1 MPGSAVSAVKR
12 LAASFCAALVLA
24 SPAAGAQAEK
34 VLRVA
39 ATFADIPLTTGQ
51 PSQGGEGQRFVGYQL
66 YDALIRWDLSRAD
79 VAASLAPGLA
89 QSWSSD
95 AATHKVW
102 TFKLRPG
109 VKFHDGSAFDAES
122 VVWNLDKVL
131 NRGAAQFDQA
141 QATQASQYVL
151 NIASYR
157 VVDPLTVEIAT
168 KAADAT
174 FPYMVAGIMIS
185 SPARYKELG
194 GDWSK
199 IAFKPSGTGPWMLD
213 KLVPREK
220 IEMVRNP
227 NYWDPARVPKSD
239 RLVVLAMPDSNTR
252 VAALLSGQVDWIEAP
267 PPDTIPRLKSGGM
280 QIVTNIY
287 PHIWPYQLSYSPD
300 SPFRDIRIRKAANLA
315 IDRVGLSEFLGGTA
329 MPARGMVDP
338 KHPWFGKPNF
348 KIEYNPTEARRLM
361 KEAGYTPEKPLKIKL
376 AVSTAGSGQ
385 MQPLPMNEFIQEN
398 FKEVGIDAELV
409 VMEWEELRAHRRA
422 GSDDPSNKG
431 IAGINNSF
439 GYWDPFIGLLGVAGS
454 KLRPPAGYNWGGFSD
469 PETDR
474 LVDAAFNEFDPA
486 KQNEILAQ
494 LHARIV
500 DQAMWIWVVHDL
512 NPRALGPKVKGFVQA
527 QSWYQDL
534 TPVYV
539 E

>member
-1 MPGSAVSAVKR
+1 LAIKR
-12 LAASFCAALVLA
+12 WAALFFAALA
-24 SPAAGAQAEK
+24 FSLPAIDAHAEK

-39 ATFADIPLTTGQ
+39 STMADLPLTTGQ
-51 PSQGGEGQRFVGYQL
+51 PSQGGEGMRFIGYQL
-66 YDALIRWDLSRAD
+66 YDSLILWDLSRSD
-79 VAASLAPGLA
+79 VNAGLKPGLA
-89 QSWSSD
+89 ESWSSD

-102 TFKLRPG
+102 TFKLRAG
-109 VKFHDGSAFDAES
+109 VKFHDGSDFNADA

-131 NRGAAQFDQA
+131 NRSAPQFDQS
-141 QATQASQYVL
+141 QSTQASQYVL

-157 VVDPLTVEIAT
+157 TVDPMTVEITT

-174 FPYMVAGIMIS
+174 FPYMIANFMIS
-185 SPARYKELG
+185 SPARFKEMG

-199 IAFKPSGTGPWMLD
+199 VAFHPSGTGPWMLD

-220 IEMVRNP
+220 AEMVRNP
-227 NYWDPARVPKSD
+227 NYWDPKRIPKSD
-239 RLVVLAMPDSNTR
+239 RLVVLTMPDPNTR

-267 PPDTIPRLKSGGM
+267 PPDTIPKLKTAGM

-287 PHIWPYQLSYSPD
+287 PHIWPYQLSFSPD

-315 IDRVGLSEFLGGTA
+315 IDRKGLSEFLGGTA
-329 MPARGMVDP
+329 MPAEGMVDP
-338 KHPWFGKPNF
+338 KHPWFGKPTF
-348 KIEYNPTEARRLM
+348 KIEYNPEEAKRLM
-361 KEAGYTPEKPLKIKL
+361 KEAGYGPDKPLKVKF

-398 FKEVGIDAELV
+398 LKAVGFDVQLV
-409 VMEWEELRAHRRA
+409 VMEWEELRSHRRA

-431 IAGINNSF
+431 IHGINNSW
-439 GYWDPFIGLLGVAGS
+439 GYWDPFIGLTGPGDS
-454 KLRPPAGYNWGGFSD
+454 KQRPPAGYNWGGYSD
-469 PETDR
+469 PESDELAR
-474 LVDAAFNEFDPA
+474 AAMNEFDPA
-486 KQNEILAQ
+486 KQTQILAK
-494 LHARIV
+494 LHTRMV

-527 QSWYQDL
+527 QSWFQDL